1 MIMCADHPGLTFN
14 LSLVR
19 TEPTYN
25 QPLQQWTFVSDFAV
39 SDVSFFPSR
48 SRWVVLSFSHQA
60 LNHHNFS
67 QVRDYSGT
75 YTVKLLPCTSPQSL
89 EFTIPPVCNPREPL
103 TFDMDIR
110 FQQVTSPCLELKR
123 TTWESLLF
131 SSTTTLHLKKSQKT
145 VSINLCWAW
154 GQ

>member
-48 SRWVVLSFSHQA
+48 SR
-60 LNHHNFS
+60 
-67 QVRDYSGT
+67 
-75 YTVKLLPCTSPQSL
+75 
-89 EFTIPPVCNPREPL
+89 
-103 TFDMDIR
+103 
-110 FQQVTSPCLELKR
+110 
-123 TTWESLLF
+123 
-131 SSTTTLHLKKSQKT
+131 
-145 VSINLCWAW
+145 
-154 GQ
+154 